1 MGNMAWLR
9 LEEEEQVAVL
19 LRLLVVGK
27 EAFLE
32 FEAVSQVVGDFI
44 LLQDSQYKRGV
55 CAALGAPLPM
65 PCGSGS
71 AGLFASRDSA
81 HPFPGRS
88 SSWTA
93 TRSWP

>member
-44 LLQDSQYKRGV
+44 LLRDSQYRRGV
-55 CAALGAPLPM
+55 
-65 PCGSGS
+65 
-71 AGLFASRDSA
+71 
-81 HPFPGRS
+81 
-88 SSWTA
+88 
-93 TRSWP
+93 